1 MASASIRCHLCL
13 YIQVLALRA
22 YIRHCLRLIAAAR
35 EAFTTAVGRRGL
47 LLIFALY
54 GAMGGAF
61 ATINKGLTVMTI
73 IRDLRLLHPKFGRAA
88 GLLHQDLIRA
98 YEAGET
104 KTLFKVFETFR
115 DPRRQLDALKKGVS
129 KAGMYQS
136 AHAFGMAA
144 DFVPFLSPYEAR
156 RSPTS
161 SEISLIRDGAGMLR
175 TTTTS

>member
-1 MASASIRCHLCL
+1 
-13 YIQVLALRA
+13 
-22 YIRHCLRLIAAAR
+22 
-35 EAFTTAVGRRGL
+35 
-47 LLIFALY
+47 
-54 GAMGGAF
+54 MGGAF

-144 DFVPFLSPYEAR
+144 DFVPFISPYEAR
-156 RSPTS
+156 TLSDELGYIVHPGWSWHASHDYGFLKTRAEHFGLRVP
-161 SEISLIRDGAGMLR
+161 IAWDLVHVQHPQFDSLLTAMNKMKQI
-175 TTTTS
+175 